1 MKMTDQDMHFLRQAI
16 ELAEEGM
23 RRGDGGPFG
32 AVIVKDNQV
41 VGSGWNQVL
50 KTNDPT
56 AHAEVVAIRSACT
69 NLHDYWLEGCRMY
82 VSCEPCPMCLAAIYW
97 AHINSIMFAADRN
110 DAAALDFNDAH
121 IYGEVCR
128 PIEGRMIET
137 RQALRSEALQVMQL
151 WPEFDLKRPY

>member
-1 MKMTDQDMHFLRQAI
+1 MNEQDLPFLRRAI

-32 AVIVKDNQV
+32 AVIVKDNEI

-56 AHAEVVAIRSACT
+56 AHAEVVAIRSACA
-69 NLHDYWLEGCRMY
+69 NLQDYWLEGCHIF

-97 AHINSIMFAADRN
+97 ARIHSLTFAADRN
-110 DAAALDFNDAH
+110 DAAGLDFNDAH
-121 IYGEVCR
+121 IYGEVCQPVEKR
-128 PIEGRMIET
+128 LIET
-137 RQALRSEALQVMQL
+137 RQSLREEALRVMQL
-151 WPEFDLKRPY
+151 WPEFDLKRNY

>member
-1 MKMTDQDMHFLRQAI
+1 MNDQDHYFLRQAI
-16 ELAEEGM
+16 QLAEQGM

-56 AHAEVVAIRSACT
+56 AHAEVVAIRSACA
-69 NLHDYWLEGCRMY
+69 NLQDYWLEGCRIF

-97 AHINSIMFAADRN
+97 AHISSVTFAADRN

-121 IYGEVCR
+121 IYNEACR
-128 PIEGRMIET
+128 PIEDRMIKT
-137 RQALRSEALQVMQL
+137 RQALRNEALQIMQL
-151 WPEFDLKRPY
+151 WPEFDLKREY